1 MEYKNNFEK
10 KCKECS
16 TIFTPY
22 RSTDSLCYV
31 CTKTKQAI
39 KNLNK
44 IKKVHKKALKDQIMT
59 LQDYFK
65 IAQQHFNRY
74 IRLRYAGNVCISCQ
88 KKPKKEN
95 AGHYFSAGTHT
106 NVRFDEM
113 NVHLQCEHC
122 NTFLSGNL
130 IEYGIHLENKIGA
143 DEFTMLRE
151 RAYITR
157 KYTKDE
163 LKELIEVYKAKCK
176 EMSHK

>member
-1 MEYKNNFEK
+1 MEFKNNFEK
-10 KCKECS
+10 KCKCGE
-16 TIFTPY
+16 TFTPY
-22 RSTDSLCYV
+22 RTFDKLCYV
-31 CTKTKQAI
+31 CTKTKQAL
-39 KNLNK
+39 KNLEA
-44 IKKVHKKALKDQIMT
+44 IKKTTKKKQREDLMT

-65 IAQQHFNRY
+65 IAQTHFNKY
-74 IRLRYAGNVCISCQ
+74 IRLRDAGNLCISCK

-163 LKELIEVYKAKCK
+163 LKELAEYYKQKCK
-176 EMSHK
+176 ELSHK

>member
-1 MEYKNNFEK
+1 MAFKNNFEK
-10 KCKECS
+10 KCKCGE
-16 TIFTPY
+16 TFTPY
-22 RSTDSLCYV
+22 RTFDKLCYV
-31 CTKTKQAI
+31 CTKTKQAL
-39 KNLNK
+39 KNLEA
-44 IKKVHKKALKDQIMT
+44 IKKTTKKKQREDLMT

-65 IAQQHFNRY
+65 IAQQHFNKF
-74 IRLRYAGNVCISCQ
+74 IRMRDAGNLCISCQ

-122 NTFLSGNL
+122 NTFLSGSL

-163 LKELIEVYKAKCK
+163 LKELAEYYKRKCK
-176 EMSHK
+176 ELSHK

>member
-1 MEYKNNFEK
+1 MEYKNNFQK
-10 KCKECS
+10 VCKCGE
-16 TIFTPY
+16 TFTPF
-22 RSTDSLCYV
+22 RTTDKLCFV
-31 CTKTKQAI
+31 CTKTKVALKNLEAI
-39 KNLNK
+39 KKTK
-44 IKKVHKKALKDQIMT
+44 IKKQKEDLMT

-65 IAQQHFNRY
+65 IAQSHFNKY
-74 IRLRYAGNVCISCQ
+74 IRLRDAGNVCISCQ

-130 IEYGIHLENKIGA
+130 IEYGIHLENKIGK

-151 RAYITR
+151 CAYITR
-157 KYTKDE
+157 RYTKDE
-163 LKELIEVYKAKCK
+163 LKELAEYYKKKCK
-176 EMSHK
+176 ELSHK

>member
-1 MEYKNNFEK
+1 MEYKNNFQK
-10 KCKECS
+10 VCKCGE
-16 TIFTPY
+16 TFTPF
-22 RSTDSLCYV
+22 RTTDKFCFV
-31 CTKTKQAI
+31 CTKTKVALKNLEAI
-39 KNLNK
+39 KKTK
-44 IKKVHKKALKDQIMT
+44 IKKQKEDLMT

-65 IAQQHFNRY
+65 IAQSHFNKY
-74 IRLRYAGNVCISCQ
+74 IRLRDAGNVCISCQ

-151 RAYITR
+151 RAYYTR
-157 KYTKDE
+157 RYTKDE
-163 LKELIEVYKAKCK
+163 LKQLAEYYKQKCK
-176 EMSHK
+176 ELSHK

>member
-1 MEYKNNFEK
+1 MEFKNNFEK
-10 KCKECS
+10 KCKCGE
-16 TIFTPY
+16 TFIPY
-22 RSTDSLCYV
+22 RTFDKLCYV
-31 CTKTKQAI
+31 CTKTKQAL
-39 KNLNK
+39 KNLEA
-44 IKKVHKKALKDQIMT
+44 IKKTTKKKQREDLMT

-65 IAQQHFNRY
+65 IAQTHFNKY
-74 IRLRYAGNVCISCQ
+74 IRLRDAGNLCISCQ

-130 IEYGIHLENKIGA
+130 IEYGIHLEKKIGA

-163 LKELIEVYKAKCK
+163 LKQLAEYYKQKCK
-176 EMSHK
+176 EIC

>member
-1 MEYKNNFEK
+1 MEFKNNFEK
-10 KCKECS
+10 KCKCGE
-16 TIFTPY
+16 TFTPY
-22 RSTDSLCYV
+22 RTFDKLCYV
-31 CTKTKQAI
+31 CTKTKQAL
-39 KNLNK
+39 KNLEA
-44 IKKVHKKALKDQIMT
+44 IKKTTKKKQREDLMT

-65 IAQQHFNRY
+65 IAQTHFNKY
-74 IRLRYAGNVCISCQ
+74 IRMRDAGNLCISCQ

-157 KYTKDE
+157 KYTKEE
-163 LKELIEVYKAKCK
+163 LKELAEYYKQKCK
-176 EMSHK
+176 EI

>member
-1 MEYKNNFEK
+1 MAFKNNFEK
-10 KCKECS
+10 KCKCGE
-16 TIFTPY
+16 TFTPY
-22 RSTDSLCYV
+22 RTFDKLCYV
-31 CTKTKQAI
+31 CTKTKQAL
-39 KNLNK
+39 KNLEA
-44 IKKVHKKALKDQIMT
+44 IKKTTKKKQREDLMT

-65 IAQQHFNRY
+65 IAQTHFNKY
-74 IRLRYAGNVCISCQ
+74 IRLRDAGNLCISC
-88 KKPKKEN
+88 KKKAKKEN
-95 AGHYFSAGTHT
+95 AGHFYSAGTHT

-163 LKELIEVYKAKCK
+163 LKELAEYYKRKCK
-176 EMSHK
+176 ELN

>member
-1 MEYKNNFEK
+1 MKTNYDK
-10 KCKECS
+10 KCKECE

-22 RSTDSLCYV
+22 RTTDKLCFV
-31 CTKTKQAI
+31 CTKTKQAL
-39 KNLNK
+39 KNLET
-44 IKKVHKKALKDQIMT
+44 IKKVRKKSLKEDLMT

-65 IAQQHFNRY
+65 IVQTHFNKY
-74 IRLRYAGNVCISCQ
+74 IRLRDAGNVCISCQ

-130 IEYGIHLENKIGA
+130 IEYGIHLENKIGS

-157 KYTKDE
+157 RYTKDE
-163 LKELIEVYKAKCK
+163 LKQLAEDFKKLIKTYTL
-176 EMSHK
+176 

>member
-1 MEYKNNFEK
+1 MKNDFEK
-10 KCKECS
+10 KCKECDNV
-16 TIFTPY
+16 FTPY
-22 RSTDSLCYV
+22 RTFDKLCYV
-31 CTKTKQAI
+31 CTKTKQAL
-39 KNLNK
+39 KNLEA
-44 IKKVHKKALKDQIMT
+44 IKKTTKKKQREDLMT

-65 IAQQHFNRY
+65 IAQTHFNKY
-74 IRLRYAGNVCISCQ
+74 IRLRDVGNLCISCK

-122 NTFLSGNL
+122 NTFLSGSL
-130 IEYGIHLENKIGA
+130 IEYGINLENKIGA

-163 LKELIEVYKAKCK
+163 LKELAEYYKRKCK
-176 EMSHK
+176 DI